1 MGDIRRV
8 EIFMLRIVFLCDHIF
23 WVFYYMIVNFCTC
36 VTLCLSVPLCVC
48 SVNLGQAS
56 FEVMASIANRLHKY
70 LDTSQDMH
78 GRNGLLSSYI
88 HYVFRLPS
96 TDPNSPSPGIL
107 LLIHLTT
114 SHFLYPVSVFL
125 FSAFKLTSSNPQLTS
140 TGCLLS
146 NLPAIIFLLLF
157 LFYLLLFYS
166 HIYFLFCLPNTDPNS
181 SLTGRYGPP
190 QYILI
195 CVQVFFPLN

>member
-1 MGDIRRV
+1 M
-8 EIFMLRIVFLCDHIF
+8 H
-23 WVFYYMIVNFCTC
+23 
-36 VTLCLSVPLCVC
+36 

-96 TDPNSPSPGIL
+96 TDPNSPSPGIFL
-107 LLIHLTT
+107 LTQLTT
-114 SHFLYPVSVFL
+114 SHFLYSGSIFL
-125 FSAFKLTSSNPQLTS
+125 FSSFKFASSNPQLTF
-140 TGCLLS
+140 TECLLS

-157 LFYLLLFYS
+157 LLSFAFFYS
-166 HIYFLFCLPNTDPNS
+166 IYFVSCLPNTDPNS

-190 QYILI
+190 QYIII
-195 CVQVFFPLN
+195 CVQ

>member
-1 MGDIRRV
+1 MA
-8 EIFMLRIVFLCDHIF
+8 
-23 WVFYYMIVNFCTC
+23 
-36 VTLCLSVPLCVC
+36 LCVY

-96 TDPNSPSPGIL
+96 TDPNSPSPGIF
-107 LLIHLTT
+107 LLIQLTT
-114 SHFLYPVSVFL
+114 SHFLYSGSIFL
-125 FSAFKLTSSNPQLTS
+125 FSSFKFTSSNPQLTF

-146 NLPAIIFLLLF
+146 NLLAIIFLLF
-157 LFYLLLFYS
+157 LFIFCFFYS
-166 HIYFLFCLPNTDPNS
+166 IYFVSCLPNTDPNS

-195 CVQVFFPLN
+195 CVQ